1 MGYKFFF
8 FRKTHFKRQF
18 QNLEITHESSEIEGE
33 EKVTQRAKTH
43 QTYLSRHSLELQLEK
58 NWKFMG
64 QNDMLKVSHLPLF
77 YQPMLNVT
85 QKQENHKLCTA

>member
-18 QNLEITHESSEIEGE
+18 QNLEITHESSEIAGD
-33 EKVTQRAKTH
+33 EKVTQRAKT
-43 QTYLSRHSLELQLEK
+43 YLSRQAIELQLEK

>member
-18 QNLEITHESSEIEGE
+18 QNLEITHESSEIAGD
-33 EKVTQRAKTH
+33 EKVTQRAKT
-43 QTYLSRHSLELQLEK
+43 YLSRQAIELQLEK

-85 QKQENHKLCTA
+85 QKQENHQLCTA